1 MHGWTNPGD
10 PGAAAEQAHRD
21 ATLSH
26 TANGVHAAMFAAAVV
41 AAAAPDDAPDVH
53 ACLRAGLAVVP
64 PGSRLAGAV
73 RHAVRLAGAHDDFDT
88 VVDRLHA
95 VHSPAHHWVHA
106 VPNTALI
113 AAALTH
119 ADGDFTG
126 SVSRAVSGGWDTD
139 SNGATVGGVAGLL
152 AGSPAALPAHWTAPL
167 KNRLATSVGDFDGT
181 GFDTLAHLTH
191 RETTRPCPSPPPP
204 PPSPLPDRPARPRP
218 RHALRGTARRH
229 HARRLRRRG
238 DQGRAPHPARPLP
251 GTRSLEGRGGPVV
264 EAAGRNKHT
273 ITLDLSKPA
282 GRTTLLRL
290 AATADVVVENFR
302 PGTLEKWDLGW
313 DELSAVNPRLVLT
326 RVTGFGQFGPYARR
340 PGFGTLAE
348 AMSGF
353 AAMTGEPDAPPTLP
367 PFGLADSIAALATAY
382 AVMTALAARERTGE
396 GQVVDMAI
404 IEPILTV
411 LGPQPLWYDQL
422 GHVQPR
428 TGNRSQNNAPRNT
441 YRTADGTWVAV
452 STSAQSVAERVMR
465 LVGRPELID
474 EPWFATGADRAR
486 HADVLDAAVGDWI
499 ARHGRADVLAAFE
512 KAEAA
517 VAPVQD
523 VRDVMSDPQYQALDT
538 VTTVD
543 DPELGPLR
551 MQNVLFRLSA
561 TPGAIRWAGRPHG
574 ADTEEVLTGLGLTPA
589 DVKEL
594 REEGVV

>member
-1 MHGWTNPGD
+1 MPEPAVTSAHSAPATS
-10 PGAAAEQAHRD
+10 AAPLTGLRVLD
-21 ATLSH
+21 LATLF
-26 TANGVHAAMFAAAVV
+26 AGPLAATM
-41 AAAAPDDAPDVH
+41 
-53 ACLRAGLAVVP
+53 L
-64 PGSRLAGAV
+64 
-73 RHAVRLAGAHDDFDT
+73 
-88 VVDRLHA
+88 
-95 VHSPAHHWVHA
+95 
-106 VPNTALI
+106 
-113 AAALTH
+113 
-119 ADGDFTG
+119 GDF
-126 SVSRAVSGGWDTD
+126 
-139 SNGATVGGVAGLL
+139 GADVIKVEH
-152 AGSPAALPAHWTAPL
+152 P
-167 KNRLATSVGDFDGT
+167 
-181 GFDTLAHLTH
+181 
-191 RETTRPCPSPPPP
+191 TRPDPSRGHG
-204 PPSPLPDRPARPRP
+204 PSKDGVGLWWK
-218 RHALRGTARRH
+218 L
-229 HARRLRRRG
+229 L
-238 DQGRAPHPARPLP
+238 
-251 GTRSLEGRGGPVV
+251 
-264 EAAGRNKHT
+264 GRNKHA

-486 HADVLDAAVGDWI
+486 HADVLDEAVGDWI
-499 ARHGRADVLAAFE
+499 ARHTRADVLAAFE
-512 KAEAA
+512 EAEAA

-523 VRDVMSDPQYQALDT
+523 VRDVLADPQYQALDT